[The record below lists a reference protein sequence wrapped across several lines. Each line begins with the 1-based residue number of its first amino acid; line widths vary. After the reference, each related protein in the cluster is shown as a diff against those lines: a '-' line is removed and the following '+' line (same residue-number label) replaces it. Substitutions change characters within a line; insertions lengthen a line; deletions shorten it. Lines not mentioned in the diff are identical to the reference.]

1 MLDGKSIQFLL
12 ERVKMTRLFRM
23 LNALLS
29 WVKTARENQQLH
41 VRSVMEKMWNYL
53 IRTEIHLRVIAQIF
67 MFLMSGLLVKIFE

>member
-1 MLDGKSIQFLL
+1 
-12 ERVKMTRLFRM
+12 M

-41 VRSVMEKMWNYL
+41 VRSVAKIVMLNSSIKTESSL
-53 IRTEIHLRVIAQIF
+53 GVIIRMS